1 MTTFTRTGVS
11 VLALVAG
18 FAAAAAAEGD
28 AIKIGYVTG
37 LSGACSSISEDGL
50 NGTKLA
56 VAELNAKGGI
66 LGRQIELIV
75 RDSQTKPDE
84 GGKQARELVA
94 SEDVDVLTGVCSS
107 SVLLA
112 VEAVAAEAGVPH
124 YAIIGSTQ
132 KANIEAF
139 QPNFWQIQANAT
151 MEAYAAAAYVAKKAD
166 WKRIQPMGYDYEWGH
181 TSVDAF
187 TERLR
192 ELRPDVEITDPIFV
206 KLGDNNMGPYIAPA
220 LSTKPDAIYAAIFG
234 GGLVN
239 LIKQGQGFGLFQRS
253 NLVTLTTVD
262 ALQSMGDTMP
272 KSGVYG
278 IARAPFNALPQTD
291 ALSAFIDSYRATYNE
306 YPTDWAVNGYDGIMI
321 YAAAVEAAGSTDLD
335 ALMPKVYGGSF
346 DGLRGTDLTVRAF
359 DGQMNAPAYVG
370 AVTFGSEFD
379 FPVLS
384 DVEIVPGET
393 LMWSE
398 DKIQALR
405 DAAK

>member
-1 MTTFTRTGVS
+1 MKTLTKTCVS
-11 VLALVAG
+11 AFAL
-18 FAAAAAAEGD
+18 AAALSGAAYAEGD

-56 VAELNAKGGI
+56 VEELNANGGI

-84 GGKQARELVA
+84 GGKQARDLVA
-94 SEDVDVLTGVCSS
+94 SEGVDVLTGVCSS

-124 YAIIGSTQ
+124 YAMIGSTQ
-132 KANIEAF
+132 KANVEAF

-151 MEAYAAAAYVAKKAD
+151 MEAYAAAAYVAKNAD

-181 TSVDAF
+181 TSVAAF
-187 TERLR
+187 SERLK
-192 ELRPDVEITDPIFV
+192 ELRPDVEITDPIFI
-206 KLGDNNMGPYIAPA
+206 KLGDNNIGPYIAPA
-220 LSTKPDAIYAAIFG
+220 LSTEPDAVYAAIFG

-262 ALQSMGDTMP
+262 ALQSMGDAMP

-278 IARAPFNALPQTD
+278 IARAPFNALPQSE
-291 ALSAFIDSYRATYNE
+291 ALSAYIEDYRAAYNE
-306 YPTDWAVNGYDGIMI
+306 YPTDWAVNGYDGIKI
-321 YAAAVEAAGSTDLD
+321 YAAAVEAAGSTELG
-335 ALMPKVYGGSF
+335 ALMPAVYGGTF
-346 DGLRGTDLTVRAF
+346 DGLRGSGLTVRAF

-370 AVTFGSEFD
+370 AVAFD
-379 FPVLS
+379 PAFPFPTLTNV
-384 DVEIVPGET
+384 DIVAGET

-398 DKIQALR
+398 EKIQALR
-405 DAAK
+405 DTAK